1 MLEGICFLKRE
12 SMKERILYQE
22 ADQKTMK
29 KLLFA
34 ICMILTTLTL
44 IAPSVSGA
52 TSQQETI
59 SVLIDDLP
67 VTFDVEPVMLSG
79 RTLVPFR
86 AVVERL
92 NTQVD
97 WDSDTQTVTAKKGDT
112 RIRLQMGSK
121 SAYRNGN
128 NILMDV
134 PPMIEDGRTL
144 IPLRFFAEAFD
155 CDVAWNSN
163 TYTVNIISPSTS
175 MEVIGFY
182 ALGDKNTS
190 SWTNLFGINYP
201 QTNKGNTGAVS
212 ELALGWY
219 SLDETGT
226 LLTQSRT
233 GWQRPDGWETVL
245 KAAGTYKL
253 ETEMVIHLTDQGST
267 INKFLNN
274 KFAQDKAVDQIVKE
288 AQIYGGVNLDFEGL
302 GWNAGLEELQGI
314 KNNFTSFIKLLSSQL
329 KEADL
334 NLTLTLHAPN
344 SAYKGYDYAALGSLA
359 DRIIIMAYDYGSR
372 PEPVDLVMQAVETA
386 SHAVPPEKL
395 VLGISAPSETAASI
409 IAKVGIA
416 KRYDLK
422 GIALWRLGVISEE
435 MWDTLKKHIDP
446 INI

>member
-1 MLEGICFLKRE
+1 
-12 SMKERILYQE
+12 
-22 ADQKTMK
+22 MK
-29 KLLFA
+29 KMLLTF
-34 ICMILTTLTL
+34 CMILTALAL
-44 IAPSVSGA
+44 IAPSAAGA
-52 TSQQETI
+52 TNQQETI

-86 AVVERL
+86 AVMEGL

-121 SAYRNGN
+121 YAYRNGN

-155 CDVAWNSN
+155 CDVAWNSS
-163 TYTVNIISPSTS
+163 TYTVHIISPPTH

-182 ALGDKNTS
+182 ALGDANTS
-190 SWTNLFGINYP
+190 SWSDLFGRSYP
-201 QTNKGNTGAVS
+201 QTGTGNTGTVS
-212 ELALGWY
+212 KLALGWY
-219 SLDETGT
+219 SLDETGS

-233 GWQRPDGWETVL
+233 GWQRPDGWENVL
-245 KAAGTYKL
+245 KAADNYDL
-253 ETEMVIHLTDQGST
+253 ATEMVIHLTDQGST
-267 INKFLNN
+267 INKLLND
-274 KFAQDKAVDQIVKE
+274 KPAQDKAVDQIVKE
-288 AQIYGGVNLDFEGL
+288 AQLYGGVNLDFEGL
-302 GWNAGLEELQGI
+302 GWNADTEELQDVQ
-314 KNNFTSFIKLLSSQL
+314 NNFTNFIKLLSSRL
-329 KEADL
+329 KEVGL

-359 DRIIIMAYDYGSR
+359 DRIIIMAYDYGST

-386 SHAVPPEKL
+386 GRAVPPEKL
-395 VLGISAPSETAASI
+395 ILGISAPSETAASI

-416 KRYDLK
+416 KRYGLK
-422 GIALWRLGVISEE
+422 GVALWRLGLISEE
-435 MWDTLKKHIDP
+435 MWDNTSKSLKAIK
-446 INI
+446 